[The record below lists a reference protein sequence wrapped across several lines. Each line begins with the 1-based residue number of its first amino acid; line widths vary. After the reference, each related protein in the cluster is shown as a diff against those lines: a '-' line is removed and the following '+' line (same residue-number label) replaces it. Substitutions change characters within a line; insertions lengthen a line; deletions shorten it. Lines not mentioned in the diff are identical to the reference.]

1 MVNDQGQL
9 YTIEGVAAAI
19 LMVVTAYLVLSS
31 TTIFTPQESHITD
44 MQLEQLGHDGLV
56 VMNMPRENGTFSN
69 LSNSLTYDNAD
80 WFRGNYSTL
89 VNSKVYQKDDTL
101 KYNVNYYFVNP
112 TTSETEKIAFISDPS
127 YFRENAVK
135 VTQWVNI
142 DLPNTTR
149 SELRNNQS
157 AIVLAEVLLWR
168 G

>member
-31 TTIFTPQESHITD
+31 TTIFTPQESHIAD
-44 MQLEQLGHDGLV
+44 MQLEQLGHDALV
-56 VMNMPRENGTFSN
+56 VMNTPQENGTFSN
-69 LSNSLTYDNAD
+69 LSKAISHDRPD
-80 WFRGNYSTL
+80 WFDDNYTRL
-89 VNSKVYQKDDTL
+89 VNSHVYQRDDSL
-101 KYNVNYYFVNP
+101 KYTMNYYFVNP
-112 TTSETEKIAFISDPS
+112 STKATEKFVFLQNTP

-142 DLPNTTR
+142 DLPNATDY
-149 SELRNNQS
+149 LKNNQTK
-157 AIVLAEVLLWR
+157 IVLAEVLIWR